1 MEEKKIAADSIQIL
15 FENLEKKLSDT
26 EWVATQEPEF
36 INLLNQIGNVIQNL
50 SAQIYIFIDLYQ
62 QYVMA
67 MQSSPLFSAP
77 DTAKDADHGNVSPT
91 QTSAAAPANRE
102 QRRSQA
108 KAEKKL
114 LTPPAKKLIIP

>member
-1 MEEKKIAADSIQIL
+1 M
-15 FENLEKKLSDT
+15 EKKLIDT

-36 INLLNQIGNVIQNL
+36 VNLLNQIGNVIQNL

-77 DTAKDADHGNVSPT
+77 GTAQDADHGNVSPT
-91 QTSAAAPANRE
+91 QTPVAVAPANRE

-114 LTPPAKKLIIP
+114 LVPEKKLIVP

>member
-1 MEEKKIAADSIQIL
+1 M
-15 FENLEKKLSDT
+15 EKKLSDT
-26 EWVATQEPEF
+26 EWIATQEPEF
-36 INLLNQIGNVIQNL
+36 INLLNQIGNVVQNL

-77 DTAKDADHGNVSPT
+77 GTAQDADHGNVSPT

-114 LTPPAKKLIIP
+114 LVPEKKLIVP